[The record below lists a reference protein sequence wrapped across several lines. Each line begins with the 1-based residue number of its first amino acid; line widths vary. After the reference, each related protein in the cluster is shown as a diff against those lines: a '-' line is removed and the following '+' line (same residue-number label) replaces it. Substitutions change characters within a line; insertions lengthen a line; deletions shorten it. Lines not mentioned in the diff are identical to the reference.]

1 MAREQRRIIIMREN
15 LRYVIQY
22 HAHTIRI
29 LVRIVAQ
36 TAKSASFACRFSLN
50 IRQFSLTPAK
60 MEMPMSTTWFVGA
73 DWLAEHIDDPEIQI
87 IDARMASP
95 GQEDRNVAQEYL
107 NGHIPGAVFFDI
119 EALSDHTSPLPH
131 MLPRPETFAVA
142 MRELGVNQDKHLI
155 VYDEGNLFSAPRA
168 WWMLR
173 TFGVEKVSIL
183 GGGLAGWQRD
193 DLLLE
198 EGAVELPEGEF
209 NAAFNPEAVVKV
221 TDVLLAS
228 HENTAQIIDA
238 RPATRFNAEVDE
250 PRPGLRRGHI
260 PGALNVPWT
269 ELVREGELKTTDEL
283 DAIFFGRGV
292 SYDKPIIVSCG
303 SGVTAAV
310 VLLALA
316 TLDVTNVK
324 LYDGAWS
331 EWGARADLPVEPVK

>member
-1 MAREQRRIIIMREN
+1 
-15 LRYVIQY
+15 
-22 HAHTIRI
+22 
-29 LVRIVAQ
+29 
-36 TAKSASFACRFSLN
+36 
-50 IRQFSLTPAK
+50 
-60 MEMPMSTTWFVGA
+60 MSTTWFVGA

-87 IDARMASP
+87 IDARMAPP

-107 NGHIPGAVFFDI
+107 HGHIPGAVFFDI
-119 EALSDHTSPLPH
+119 EALSDQTSPLPH

-173 TFGVEKVSIL
+173 TFGVERVSIL
-183 GGGLAGWQRD
+183 GEGLAGWQRD

-198 EGAVELPEGEF
+198 EGPMELQEGEF
-209 NAAFNPEAVVKV
+209 NATFTPEAVVKV

-228 HENTAQIIDA
+228 HEKTAQIIDA
-238 RPATRFNAEVDE
+238 RPAARFNAEVDE
-250 PRPGLRRGHI
+250 PRAGLRRGHI

-283 DAIFFGRGV
+283 DAIFFSRGV

-316 TLDVTNVK
+316 TLDVPNVK

-331 EWGARADLPVEPVK
+331 EWGARTDLPVEPVK

>member
-1 MAREQRRIIIMREN
+1 
-15 LRYVIQY
+15 
-22 HAHTIRI
+22 
-29 LVRIVAQ
+29 
-36 TAKSASFACRFSLN
+36 
-50 IRQFSLTPAK
+50 
-60 MEMPMSTTWFVGA
+60 MSTTWFVGA

-238 RPATRFNAEVDE
+238 RPAARFNAEVDE

-283 DAIFFGRGV
+283 DAIFFVRGV

-316 TLDVTNVK
+316 TLDVPNVK

-331 EWGARADLPVEPVK
+331 EWGARADLPVEPLK

>member
-1 MAREQRRIIIMREN
+1 
-15 LRYVIQY
+15 
-22 HAHTIRI
+22 
-29 LVRIVAQ
+29 
-36 TAKSASFACRFSLN
+36 
-50 IRQFSLTPAK
+50 
-60 MEMPMSTTWFVGA
+60 MSTTWFVGA

-87 IDARMASP
+87 IDARMAPP
-95 GQEDRNVAQEYL
+95 GQEDRNVVQEYL
-107 NGHIPGAVFFDI
+107 HGHIPGAVFFDI
-119 EALSDHTSPLPH
+119 EALSDQTSPLPH

-173 TFGVEKVSIL
+173 TFGVERVSIL

-198 EGAVELPEGEF
+198 EGPMELQEGEF
-209 NAAFNPEAVVKV
+209 NATFTPEAVVKV

-228 HENTAQIIDA
+228 HEKTAQIIDA
-238 RPATRFNAEVDE
+238 RPAARFNAEVDE
-250 PRPGLRRGHI
+250 PRAGLRRGHI

-283 DAIFFGRGV
+283 DAIFFSRGV

-316 TLDVTNVK
+316 TLDVPNVK

-331 EWGARADLPVEPVK
+331 EWGARTDLPVEPVK

>member
-1 MAREQRRIIIMREN
+1 
-15 LRYVIQY
+15 
-22 HAHTIRI
+22 
-29 LVRIVAQ
+29 
-36 TAKSASFACRFSLN
+36 
-50 IRQFSLTPAK
+50 
-60 MEMPMSTTWFVGA
+60 MSTTWFVGA

-183 GGGLAGWQRD
+183 GGGLAGWLRD

-269 ELVREGELKTTDEL
+269 ELVREGELNTTDEL

-316 TLDVTNVK
+316 TLDVPNVK